1 MNEKKEVEQSK
12 DIVFDNYKV
21 EHTKK
26 LTPEVRDF
34 FLGLLKE
41 SNDLIENKEALFIID
56 FSLSIDL
63 HIKEATIRMTRT
75 TFDANKPYWLQ

>member
-12 DIVFDNYKV
+12 EIIFDNYKV

-26 LTPEVRDF
+26 LTKEVRDF
-34 FLGLLKE
+34 FLELLKE
-41 SNDLIENKEALFIID
+41 SNDLVENKEAQFIID

-63 HIKEATIRMTRT
+63 QITEATLRTTRT

>member
-12 DIVFDNYKV
+12 EIIFVNYKV

-26 LTPEVRDF
+26 LTNEVRDF
-34 FLGLLKE
+34 FLELLKE
-41 SNDLIENKEALFIID
+41 SKDLVENKEAQFIID

-63 HIKEATIRMTRT
+63 QITEATLRTTRT

>member
-1 MNEKKEVEQSK
+1 MNEKNEVEQSK
-12 DIVFDNYKV
+12 ETIFDNYKV

-26 LTPEVRDF
+26 LTDEVRDF
-34 FLGLLKE
+34 FLELLKE
-41 SNDLIENKEALFIID
+41 SNALVENKEAQFIID

-63 HIKEATIRMTRT
+63 QITEATLRTTRT